1 MPTILDY
8 IHFPSSFF
16 AYGKSGFDM
25 TQAEMAYCLIDKYNY
40 MIANEYA
47 VAGYEENIDGIYH
60 FKTDSF
66 LVNKLRLTDSS
77 AKQTINLYKAYKQ
90 MINNTILENRQSV
103 ETYQRGH

>member
-1 MPTILDY
+1 
-8 IHFPSSFF
+8 
-16 AYGKSGFDM
+16 
-25 TQAEMAYCLIDKYNY
+25 